1 MNFLT
6 SLLAFIVAIGLLVTI
21 HELGHYLVMRW
32 CGVRVLRFAF
42 GFGRVLWSRRD
53 RAGTEWALCLWPL
66 GGYVKPLDTRE
77 DNALPAAERARA
89 FDTQSVGKRIAMVSA
104 GPVAN
109 FLLAILLYWGVF
121 LNGVTEWRPV
131 LAQPPVDSPAAVAGI
146 RGGDL
151 VTRVDGEPVASWP
164 AFQWQLLQSVSAERE
179 VSLAVVAT
187 HQGTPESGVSDRGVL
202 VKVPQGTTVGPALL
216 TTLGL
221 RLVVPEFAPVVGVV
235 QPDSAASAA
244 GLQAGDRILQVDSQH
259 VSRWSEVVE
268 AIRAHPETSIT
279 LELERAGQRQVLQ
292 LTPRAVEER
301 VAGERMTVGKAG
313 VAPFQDPAILNAYRI
328 HQTLGPGAALQK
340 AVSETVDKSRFTLV
354 MLGQMLTGKASL
366 ENLSGP
372 VTIAATAGQ
381 TARIGAEAFCRFLA
395 IVSLSLAVINLL
407 PLPLLDG
414 GHLMY
419 YFVEILTGKPVSAER
434 QALLQRFGVVL
445 LGFLMFIA
453 LFNDLQ
459 RLFNW

>member
-42 GFGRVLWSRRD
+42 GFGRVLCSRRD

-77 DNALPAAERARA
+77 DDALPAAERAQA

-131 LAQPPVDSPAAVAGI
+131 LAEPPVDSPAAVAGI

-328 HQTLGPGAALQK
+328 HQMLGPGAALQK